1 MNNKRVWQLLMT
13 GILIVCTLSACGR
26 KEVSETTAAV
36 NTEAEITDSTI
47 TMEDSQEKEES
58 EKLQDNSEENKNSK
72 TVTIQATTPYVFS
85 EGFAWVRTDTPNQ
98 LAVIDTDGSI
108 MFTLDN
114 VSDGIKVS
122 AADSSKG
129 ITYDPIEATP
139 FYDGASVVHPSRYL
153 NAYGFAIYDTNG
165 NLLTSSDDGD
175 DATDIKFLAEG
186 EGIYLLAK
194 TTSGFSENKT
204 VVYCIDKNGNMKS
217 DEIEFSESLHNR
229 DWDYIGNGNFAF
241 GGGGII
247 DGKFIR
253 LDNYDIYN
261 NADADIIKDYIVQIV
276 GREGVIPGTVMQT
289 AYIPYDNLLY
299 DRDNLDKFDS
309 ESGWYDKDLNLA
321 VSVPDYPDGVTVD
334 RGGVGQ
340 FNGGY
345 APVKLRGADGKY
357 YFTVIDKTGNQVY
370 EPVGGVKNVPSFN
383 GWSYSSSNGIVTF
396 TGSENGSLTYY
407 IIDKDGTLYNLSDDV
422 SAFTGTVY
430 ADWGYESH
438 VISVAEGFK
447 YIPDGSLQYLKLDGT
462 RFDQAVLSNNTVNV
476 QFTQGYKK

>member
-114 VSDGIKVS
+114 VSD
-122 AADSSKG
+122 A
-129 ITYDPIEATP
+129 IEATP
-139 FYDGASVVHPSRYL
+139 FYDGASVVYGSRNF

-175 DATDIKFLAEG
+175 DATDIEFLAEG

-217 DEIEFSESLHNR
+217 DEIEFPEFFNYNR
-229 DWDYIGNGNFAF
+229 NWDYNYIGNGNFAF
-241 GGGGII
+241 NGGGII
-247 DGKFIR
+247 DGKLI

-261 NADADIIKDYIVQIV
+261 NADVDIINDYIVQTV
-276 GREGVIPGTVMQT
+276 GREGVIPGTVVMSK
-289 AYIPYDNLLY
+289 YIRADQY

-309 ESGWYDKDLNLA
+309 KSGWYDKDLNLA

-334 RGGVGQ
+334 EVGQ

-357 YFTVIDKTGNQVY
+357 YFTVIDKTGNQAY
-370 EPVGGVKNVPSFN
+370 EPVGGFEYVPQ
-383 GWSYSSSNGIVTF
+383 YSSSNGIVTF
-396 TGSENGSLTYY
+396 IENGTYF

-430 ADWGYESH
+430 EDWGYGSY
-438 VISVAEGFK
+438 VISVADGFK

-476 QFTQGYKK
+476 QFTQGYMK

>member
-58 EKLQDNSEENKNSK
+58 EKPQDNSEENKNSK

-114 VSDGIKVS
+114 VSG
-122 AADSSKG
+122 
-129 ITYDPIEATP
+129 TIEATP
-139 FYDGASVVHPSRYL
+139 FYDGASVVYPSRQR

-165 NLLTSSDDGD
+165 NLLSSSDDGD
-175 DATDIKFLAEG
+175 DATDIEFLAEG

-217 DEIEFSESLHNR
+217 DEIEFPDFFNYR
-229 DWDYIGNGNFAF
+229 VFDYNYIGNGNFAF
-241 GGGGII
+241 SGGGII
-247 DGKFIR
+247 DGKLI
-253 LDNYDIYN
+253 LDNDIYQY
-261 NADADIIKDYIVQIV
+261 NADVDIIKDYIVQTV
-276 GREGVIPGTVMQT
+276 GREGVIPGNTSMMGT
-289 AYIPYDNLLY
+289 YMFMRADLY
-299 DRDNLDKFDS
+299 DRDNLDKFD
-309 ESGWYDKDLNLA
+309 EKSGWYDKDLNLA

-334 RGGVGQ
+334 EVGQ

-370 EPVGGVKNVPSFN
+370 EPVGGVE
-383 GWSYSSSNGIVTF
+383 GYTQYSSSNGIVTF
-396 TGSENGSLTYY
+396 NVLENGSDTYY

-430 ADWGYESH
+430 ANLGSKNY

-447 YIPDGSLQYLKLDGT
+447 YIPDGSMQYLKLDGT

-476 QFTQGYKK
+476 QFTQGYMK